1 MQDERI
7 VALYWQRDESAISE
21 TERKYGRY
29 LSKIA
34 YNILSDWEDSKET
47 VNDTY
52 LKAWNSM
59 PTHKPGVLSTYLGK
73 ITRQLSIDAFR
84 TRNRDKRKHSEY
96 AVSLSELED
105 CISGSETTEQSV
117 ELKLLAEAINTSAV
131 LYHVTGKE
139 KYAKD
144 YAAFMK
150 YLDEVVMDHENG
162 SWFHQLDEQNH
173 LKGTVWPGK
182 SDLYHALQSTLIP
195 YHKADTSIAPAVKKK
210 LEI

>member
-1 MQDERI
+1 M
-7 VALYWQRDESAISE
+7 
-21 TERKYGRY
+21 
-29 LSKIA
+29 
-34 YNILSDWEDSKET
+34 
-47 VNDTY
+47 
-52 LKAWNSM
+52 
-59 PTHKPGVLSTYLGK
+59 
-73 ITRQLSIDAFR
+73 
-84 TRNRDKRKHSEY
+84 
-96 AVSLSELED
+96 
-105 CISGSETTEQSV
+105 
-117 ELKLLAEAINTSAV
+117 EAINTSAV
-131 LYHVTGKE
+131 LYQVTGKE

>member
-1 MQDERI
+1 MQDEMI
-7 VALYWQRDESAISE
+7 VDLYWKRDESAISE

-59 PTHKPGVLSTYLGK
+59 PTHKPSVLSTYLGK

-105 CISGSETTEQSV
+105 CISGSETTEQSI
-117 ELKLLAEAINTSAV
+117 ELKLLAEAINTY
-131 LYHVTGKE
+131 LYTLPAEARNTFVGRYYFADPIREVADYYGMSEPKVKSMLYRTRQGLKE
-139 KYAKD
+139 
-144 YAAFMK
+144 
-150 YLDEVVMDHENG
+150 
-162 SWFHQLDEQNH
+162 S
-173 LKGTVWPGK
+173 
-182 SDLYHALQSTLIP
+182 
-195 YHKADTSIAPAVKKK
+195 
-210 LEI
+210 LEKEGYEL

>member
-1 MQDERI
+1 MLQ
-7 VALYWQRDESAISE
+7 
-21 TERKYGRY
+21 T
-29 LSKIA
+29 
-34 YNILSDWEDSKET
+34 DW
-47 VNDTY
+47 NG
-52 LKAWNSM
+52 
-59 PTHKPGVLSTYLGK
+59 KPVVHDRMHWT
-73 ITRQLSIDAFR
+73 
-84 TRNRDKRKHSEY
+84 
-96 AVSLSELED
+96 
-105 CISGSETTEQSV
+105 
-117 ELKLLAEAINTSAV
+117 LAEAINTSAV
-131 LYHVTGKE
+131 LYQVTGKK